1 MGCSLPIAIRR
12 ERIAMVLDKEAS
24 ASMAIYVNRSSV
36 EFKPL
41 DSLLRLLKMLGS
53 SHRWRRQTQNLL
65 LAIAI
70 HYFLWPPTFL
80 RPHPI
85 LFDVGK
91 VGSNFLILLQELP
104 GPRVAI

>member
-1 MGCSLPIAIRR
+1 ML
-12 ERIAMVLDKEAS
+12 LDKEAS

-41 DSLLRLLKMLGS
+41 DSFLRLLKMLGS

-65 LAIAI
+65 LAKAI

-80 RPHPI
+80 RLHSI

-91 VGSNFLILLQELP
+91 VGSNFLVLLQELP